1 MGFRYALQKI
11 VDLKQSEKSQAEW
24 ILADAIQALRREEAA
39 LQELREE
46 KRRIQEEMQNK
57 AKREA
62 PIADLQAL
70 HQYVAHLD
78 RAIASRERD
87 VKAATRRVDECREGL
102 GVKMREEKLW
112 QKARE
117 RAYIGYMEEM
127 RKKEQQELDELAG
140 VRFGM

>member
-1 MGFRYALQKI
+1 MGFRYTLQKV
-11 VDLKQSEKSQAEW
+11 VDLKRNEKSQAEW
-24 ILADAIQALRREEAA
+24 LLAEAIGALRREEAA
-39 LQELREE
+39 LRELREE
-46 KRRIQEEMQNK
+46 MRRIQDEMQDR
-57 AKREA
+57 AKQQS

-70 HQYVAHLD
+70 HQYVAHLE
-78 RAIASRERD
+78 RAIASKERD
-87 VKAATRRVDECREGL
+87 VQSATRRVDECREGL